1 MSFLKS
7 GKYILITGGA
17 GYIGS
22 NLSLELLKNREK
34 VIILDNFVNSKKKRI
49 MGLKKIFKKNLFIEK
64 LDLKDQKKLNTI
76 FKKYNVGI
84 VYHLAALRSVPESIL
99 NKKSYI
105 NNNLKT
111 TRNLL
116 KSMEKFNV
124 TNLIF
129 ASSAT
134 VYGNNKRYP
143 FTEKQIGKPT
153 CPYGETKI
161 KSEKLIK
168 KYSNKK
174 NFLLKSV
181 VLRYFN
187 PIGANTDYRLVDDPK
202 KKEDTLMN
210 NISISIKTKKSIS
223 IYGNNFKTKDGTCI
237 RDFIHIKDIVT
248 GHIKC
253 SKLLNGNIRYNVINL
268 GSGKLRTVLD
278 LIRIFEKVS
287 RAKLKIFFKQKR
299 QGDVPISIANITKA
313 KKILNWHPK
322 HSLECMCLSHW
333 ENIK

>member
-1 MSFLKS
+1 MNYLKS

-22 NLSLELLKNREK
+22 NLTLELLKNRER

-49 MGLKKIFKKNLFIEK
+49 MELKRIFKKNLFIEK

-99 NKKSYI
+99 NKKNYI
-105 NNNLKT
+105 NNNFKT

-124 TNLIF
+124 INLIF

-143 FTEKQIGKPT
+143 FNEKQIGKPT
-153 CPYGETKI
+153 CPYGESKI

-187 PIGANTDYRLVDDPK
+187 PIGANTVYRLGDDPK

-210 NISISIKTKKSIS
+210 NISKSIKTKKSIS

-248 GHIKC
+248 GHIKS
-253 SKLLNGNIRYNVINL
+253 SKLLNGNTRYNVINL

-287 RAKLKIFFKQKR
+287 KAKFKIFFKQKR

-313 KKILNWHPK
+313 KKILNWYPK
-322 HSLECMCLSHW
+322 HSLKSMCLSHW
-333 ENIK
+333 NYIK